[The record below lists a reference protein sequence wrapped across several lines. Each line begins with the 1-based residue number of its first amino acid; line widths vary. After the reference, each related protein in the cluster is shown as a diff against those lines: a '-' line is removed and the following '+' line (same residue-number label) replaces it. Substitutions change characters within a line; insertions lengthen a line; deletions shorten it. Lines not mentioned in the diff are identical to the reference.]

1 MVLNTIC
8 AALPTRASIKSVDL
22 RFEVTA
28 RRSDGGASKR
38 GIYLR
43 DPSDAS
49 QPLTF
54 Q

>member
-1 MVLNTIC
+1 MQ
-8 AALPTRASIKSVDL
+8 ADL

-28 RRSDGGASKR
+28 RRSNGSSAKR

-43 DPSDAS
+43 DPWDAA